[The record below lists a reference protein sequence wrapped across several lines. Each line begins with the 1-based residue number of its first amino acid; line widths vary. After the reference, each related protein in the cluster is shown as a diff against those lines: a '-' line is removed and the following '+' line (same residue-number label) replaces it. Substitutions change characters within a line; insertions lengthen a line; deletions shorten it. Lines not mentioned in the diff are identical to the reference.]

1 MMIGDSESMA
11 SQLPTNFRLV
21 RCGRCNHVLPEFAN
35 IPVYQCGG
43 CGTILQAKNRKN
55 GTKGTGSLIHE
66 TDAAQK
72 YELEQASEDRET
84 GSLRQEE
91 SLPSTEELPLEK
103 NSGSGQNEIKDS
115 NREQSGD
122 MNFSSELSTELTCHG
137 NEESSPAAMA
147 ETDVEQDIHSLEQN
161 NGGDQNEHGY
171 CNGNQPGGVKFS
183 DGVVS
188 STELNHHE
196 SEESSQVAEAHSEAD
211 ENRNC
216 FEQNN
221 GRNQNE
227 YGYCNGKHPGGEN
240 FSDEVVSSTE
250 LNHHK
255 TEESSPVAGCH
266 SEVDEH
272 KNCLEQNN
280 GRNQSEFGDCN
291 GKHPGGE
298 DFSNEVVSSTE
309 LNHHES
315 VDSSLVA
322 GARSDVDE
330 TKNCL
335 EQNNGRNQS
344 EFGDCNGKHPGD
356 GDFSDEVASAS
367 ELNHHEGEDSSW
379 LAGVHSEVD
388 ENRNCLEQNN
398 GMNRNEYG
406 YCNGKHPGGVNF
418 HGEVASSTELICQE
432 IEESSPMVGINTK
445 CDENCKSLIVGS
457 SGVENLL
464 AASPRDSIIA
474 AQRLS
479 SESILTDN
487 LLSPHS
493 KQLEQ
498 FQKRVHDGFDRV
510 TSIDTSENTALA
522 NPSSEFSDT
531 LRDMCKSPTTSSYYP
546 YDGSVS
552 SFDET
557 DDQVPIQH
565 PQLSKRKFK
574 EAEYFST
581 KAMPRRD
588 PKMQHQAWNP
598 TSISSEKKHYGMKE
612 SQWCRD
618 ELLEPSRHG
627 HPVRSRMKFGTDERQ
642 SRVPFYSRGSPVDYE
657 NGSPSNYG
665 QNEFQ
670 CSTSY
675 HLPNKPENPK
685 EENIKLLKIVFELQ
699 DQLNR
704 THISEGKAVARSP
717 GVARMQ
723 NSIPSCCDHVAPEV
737 EICHDLRCARYPR
750 RCNQGKNWQTRI
762 PFSAE
767 ATVTRHQANH
777 SCIHCCPQDWK
788 CSAPLSTHICCKNTQ
803 HTSHSNQQ
811 FYDLYRSSPLSPRCY
826 ESSEFSL
833 RSCAAK
839 SGDHWHKNHEVKK
852 YSRERRQLVKRYVR
866 PVAGGAPFLVCYR
879 CSEMLQLPTDFLLF
893 KRRSLRLR
901 CSACSVILKFL
912 LQNGTHIVRYT
923 DYTPDAIA
931 PPPSEVDDFT
941 DANNGRNFASVP
953 YGGNCPHADPVS
965 YSDDYGPSFCKSC
978 STEGEPFSAVLP
990 FHSLKRDSNNRKTSS
1005 GSSFDPMEE
1014 RKKQPIFNE
1023 SRNKYRNHEVT
1034 GSPSKMSEG
1043 KKLSSEI
1050 EELPPRGGSSL
1061 HKLMGYSSPNAVMD
1075 I

>member
-1 MMIGDSESMA
+1 MIGDSESMA

-55 GTKGTGSLIHE
+55 DTKGTGSLIHE

-115 NREQSGD
+115 NTEQSGD

-147 ETDVEQDIHSLEQN
+147 ETDVEQDIHSLEQS

-196 SEESSQVAEAHSEAD
+196 SEESSQ
-211 ENRNC
+211 
-216 FEQNN
+216 
-221 GRNQNE
+221 
-227 YGYCNGKHPGGEN
+227 
-240 FSDEVVSSTE
+240 
-250 LNHHK
+250 
-255 TEESSPVAGCH
+255 
-266 SEVDEH
+266 
-272 KNCLEQNN
+272 
-280 GRNQSEFGDCN
+280 
-291 GKHPGGE
+291 HPGGE

-356 GDFSDEVASAS
+356 DDFSDEVASAS

-487 LLSPHS
+487 LMSPHS
-493 KQLEQ
+493 TQLEQ
-498 FQKRVHDGFDRV
+498 LQKRVHDGFDRV

-627 HPVRSRMKFGTDERQ
+627 YPVRSRMKFGMDERQ

-811 FYDLYRSSPLSPRCY
+811 FYDLYRSSPLSPRRY

-901 CSACSVILKFL
+901 CSACSVILKFS

-941 DANNGRNFASVP
+941 DANNGRNFAS
-953 YGGNCPHADPVS
+953 GA
-965 YSDDYGPSFCKSC
+965 
-978 STEGEPFSAVLP
+978 LWW
-990 FHSLKRDSNNRKTSS
+990 
-1005 GSSFDPMEE
+1005 
-1014 RKKQPIFNE
+1014 
-1023 SRNKYRNHEVT
+1023 
-1034 GSPSKMSEG
+1034 
-1043 KKLSSEI
+1043 
-1050 EELPPRGGSSL
+1050 
-1061 HKLMGYSSPNAVMD
+1061 
-1075 I
+1075 